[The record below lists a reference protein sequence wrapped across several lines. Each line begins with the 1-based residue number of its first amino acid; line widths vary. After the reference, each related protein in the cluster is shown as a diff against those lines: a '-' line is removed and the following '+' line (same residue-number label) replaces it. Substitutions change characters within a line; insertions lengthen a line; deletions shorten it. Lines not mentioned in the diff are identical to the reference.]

1 MQINPANCGAD
12 MENAAA
18 CAEGGEEVEAEEE
31 EEGAEGAEED
41 EEDEEDDEEEEA
53 EEEEEEEAEE
63 EEAAL
68 GLVLCVFDGLGV
80 CAAALPLSEASSGDD
95 PPSSPAA
102 VIS

>member
-1 MQINPANCGAD
+1 MTSNFRLQTS
-12 MENAAA
+12 
-18 CAEGGEEVEAEEE
+18 EEA
-31 EEGAEGAEED
+31 
-41 EEDEEDDEEEEA
+41 EEEA
-53 EEEEEEEAEE
+53 EEEEAEEEEAEE